1 MARPWSSMA
10 RSELSLDVPPGFGL
24 GHEWIAGDRHEAG
37 REAARHAL
45 AALGCTAPLAYDGTR
60 PIVRGTDITVSITH
74 GRVRALAIAARG
86 CRVGI
91 DLCDDDPRLP
101 ALALRYF
108 ATEHP
113 FATTPRQ
120 LAACLAAKEAGLKAL
135 GLGLLDGDMF
145 DDCVIQVAS
154 LEPPRI
160 RCALASLELVLGEA
174 AEGAIAVV
182 HDRTTAA
189 AAGP

>member
-1 MARPWSSMA
+1 MAP
-10 RSELSLDVPPGFGL
+10 SELALTLPAGFGL
-24 GHEWIAGDRHEAG
+24 GHVLIAGDRHEAG
-37 REAARHAL
+37 REAARQAL

-60 PIVRGTDITVSITH
+60 PIVPGTDLSISITH
-74 GRVRALAIAARG
+74 GRVRALAVAAPG
-86 CRVGI
+86 WRVGI

-108 ATEHP
+108 ATEHR

-145 DDCVIQVAS
+145 DDCIIEVAS

-160 RCALASLELVLGEA
+160 RCALASLELVLGA
-174 AEGAIAVV
+174 APEGAIAVV
-182 HDRTTAA
+182 YDPATPP

>member
-1 MARPWSSMA
+1 MAL
-10 RSELSLDVPPGFGL
+10 SELSLALPDGFAL
-24 GHEWIAGDRHEAG
+24 GHVHITGDRHEAG
-37 REAARHAL
+37 REAARQAL
-45 AALGCTAPLAYDGTR
+45 AALDCTVPLAYDGTR
-60 PIVRGTDITVSITH
+60 PIVPGTNIAVSITH

-101 ALALRYF
+101 TLALRYF

-113 FATTPRQ
+113 FATSPRQ

-145 DDCVIQVAS
+145 DDCVIQLAS

-160 RCALASLELVLGEA
+160 RCALASLALVLGEA
-174 AEGAIAVV
+174 PEGAIAVV
-182 HDRTTAA
+182 HDLATAA
-189 AAGP
+189 AGGP